1 MTNTT
6 NWAQLF
12 PLDRQPSLEELDRY
26 ADSPLWQSLRAYL
39 KEAYGAEPRM
49 EYSRCGLEP
58 GWNVKFKKAGRTL
71 CTIYPRETYFTVMVV
86 VGRKEKEPVEAI
98 LSECTAQV
106 REIYEKTREGNGQR
120 WLMIDLEE
128 KGDAYRDVLR
138 LVQIRRNV

>member
-1 MTNTT
+1 MTDLQDKTCRPT
-6 NWAQLF
+6 
-12 PLDRQPSLEELDRY
+12 LEEV
-26 ADSPLWQSLRAYL
+26 
-39 KEAYGAEPRM
+39 AETIRNPAFMPFCR
-49 EYSRCGLEP
+49 EIRDTCQGRETIEFSRCSLEP

-71 CTIYPRETYFTVMVV
+71 CTIYPKETYFTVMVV

-128 KGDAYRDVLR
+128 KGDAYRDVLS